1 VNQFNDILSNALEKQ
16 AKKGHI
22 ALSFSR
28 LSNYEQCP
36 RQFAAKYITKTYP
49 DDSDNPNF
57 VHGNNIHR
65 QLEEAV
71 QAKKRGLTIEANH
84 IQCVQDCH
92 TLINNLVKS
101 YQYVYTEQQLCVN
114 KDWSELDWFSRSA
127 YYRAILD
134 LILIDDNFTNAFVI
148 DWKSGKVRDY
158 DDSPTG
164 QLVLAAC
171 ILFSL
176 KPSLQEIEIAYMFVE
191 HKQTIRRQYSRKNL
205 EKMKAPFDGKF
216 NEVNGDKEF
225 KPKSN
230 QYCYFCDIS
239 PEHCWLKKKKG

>member
-1 VNQFNDILSNALEKQ
+1 MFQEILDLALQKQ
-16 AKKGHI
+16 AKRGHI

-57 VHGNNIHR
+57 VHGNNIHK

-71 QAKKRGLTIEANH
+71 VQLRDTKKIHSKH
-84 IQCVQDCH
+84 IKCVQDCH
-92 TLINNLVKS
+92 TLINNLIKS
-101 YQYVYTEQQLCVN
+101 YPYVFTEQQLAVN
-114 KDWSELDWFSRSA
+114 KDWSEIDWFSRAA

-134 LILIDDNFTNAFVI
+134 LILIDADFKNAFVI

-171 ILFSL
+171 VLFSL
-176 KPSLQEIEIAYMFVE
+176 KPELEAIDIAYMFVE
-191 HKQTIRRQYSRKNL
+191 HKQTIRRQYFRKDL
-205 EKMKAPFDGKF
+205 AKMKAPFDEKF
-216 NEVNGDKEF
+216 GQVNSDKVF
-225 KPKSN
+225 KPKTN

-239 PEHCWLKKKKG
+239 PAHCEYKKV